1 MLAELAISLRDDL
14 RPHIPE
20 LLPRL
25 VALFV
30 DAERNCSFD
39 MVKPGLMA
47 LEALGVALEEQL
59 HLLLP
64 ALMRLVAANN
74 GSTPLEV
81 KRAVLKSMK
90 RLLSRMHLAGFSS
103 AVLQPLMKVSDFMHV
118 MLLGVCFLHAMKSDV
133 RASI

>member
-14 RPHIPE
+14 RPYIPE

-30 DAERNCSFD
+30 DAERNSTFD
-39 MVKPGLMA
+39 MVRPALVA

-64 ALMRLVAANN
+64 ALMRLVAASGGN
-74 GSTPLEV
+74 TPLEIR
-81 KRAVLKSMK
+81 RAVLKSMK
-90 RLLSRMHLAGFSS
+90 RLLPRMHLAGFSS
-103 AVLQPLMKVSDFMHV
+103 AVLQPLMKVWGLIPGGRDEF
-118 MLLGVCFLHAMKSDV
+118 
-133 RASI
+133 